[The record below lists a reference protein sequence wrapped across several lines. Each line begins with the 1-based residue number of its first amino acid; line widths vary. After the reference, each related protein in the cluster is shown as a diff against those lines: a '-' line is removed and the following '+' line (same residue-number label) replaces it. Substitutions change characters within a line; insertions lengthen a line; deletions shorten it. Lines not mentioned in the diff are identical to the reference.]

1 MIFGQFINKINK
13 YLYSVR
19 ILKNYVSFD
28 LTFPS
33 TWVMLK
39 KVPEGV
45 EILQNDNGD
54 GSKITSFVCEN
65 NTQLINK
72 LENIVDNIIKT
83 NIEREEKERLF
94 KSKVQE
100 LKNIFEN
107 ENLESLKGL
116 KFDIE
121 QLTKL
126 IENESKELTD
136 EITETV
142 ENVRG

>member
-1 MIFGQFINKINK
+1 
-13 YLYSVR
+13 
-19 ILKNYVSFD
+19 
-28 LTFPS
+28 
-33 TWVMLK
+33 MLK
-39 KVPEGV
+39 KIPEGV
-45 EILQNDNGD
+45 EILQNENGD

-72 LENIVDNIIKT
+72 LENIVDAIIKT
-83 NIEREEKERLF
+83 NIEREEKEKLF

-100 LKNIFEN
+100 LKNIFET
-107 ENLESLKGL
+107 ENLESVKGL

-142 ENVRG
+142 ENVGG